1 MKTWTIGKRITLG
14 FAILAILSIIIGAT
28 GYISM
33 RTVRAKAS
41 LLIQDDLPGALILG
55 QVKDNLSREQADILK
70 SIKYATGSDQQKNE
84 LAKVKEI
91 KEDSMQQLAQ
101 YQNKIVTDQDRQF
114 FNELKVASGDY
125 IEKAS
130 KLAEM
135 CASEDTDKAY
145 EYFDNTYYPAYKVCR
160 DKLQSQ
166 IDFVRKDSL
175 EMGEKVDSS
184 LRISSIIIVVCLIFG
199 IILAVTVAFIIIRG
213 TNKVLNAAITSIDE
227 GSNQVASA
235 ASQVSAASN
244 MLAEGASEQAASLE
258 ETSSSLE
265 EMSSMTS
272 QNAKSA
278 QEAKAVADEMHG
290 AADSSAEQMKA
301 MQKAMDEIKESSAG
315 ISQIIKTIDE
325 IAFQTNILAL
335 NAAVEAARAGEA
347 GAGFA
352 VVAEEVRNL
361 AQRSAE
367 SAKETSAKIE
377 GAIRNSDNGVA
388 ISAKVAESLNE
399 IVEKARTMNALVT
412 EIASASQ
419 EQDKGIGQLTVA
431 VQQMDKVT
439 QSNASNAEETASASE
454 ELNAHADLLK
464 DTVVELVAL
473 VNSDARNGG
482 ASSRM
487 THVATRTIG
496 NGATKASSNGEVRT
510 KMLNTTHVAKA
521 SKTDKGQHF
530 LPMNDAGS
538 VTKR

>member
-1 MKTWTIGKRITLG
+1 MKSVRGK
-14 FAILAILSIIIGAT
+14 AN
-28 GYISM
+28 
-33 RTVRAKAS
+33 
-41 LLIQDDLPGALILG
+41 LLIRDDLPGALMLG
-55 QVKDNLSREQADILK
+55 QVKDNLSREQADLLK
-70 SIKYATGSDQQKNE
+70 AVHFPTGSDQQKNE
-84 LAKVKEI
+84 LVKVKNI
-91 KEDSMQQLAQ
+91 KDDSMRQLAD
-101 YQNKIVTDQDRQF
+101 YEKKIVTDQDRQF
-114 FNELKVASGDY
+114 FNALKSVSGDY

-130 KLAEM
+130 KLAEL
-135 CASEDTDKAY
+135 CVSDDANKVY

-160 DKLQSQ
+160 DKLQEQ
-166 IDFVRKDSL
+166 IDFVRKDSIA
-175 EMGEKVDSS
+175 MGDDVDSS
-184 LRISSIIIVVCLIFG
+184 MKFSSMVIVICMIFA
-199 IILAVTVAFIIIRG
+199 LVLSVVVAFIIIRG
-213 TNKVLNAAITSIDE
+213 TNKVLNGAITSIDE

-278 QEAKAVADEMHG
+278 QEAKSLADEMHN
-290 AADSSAEQMKA
+290 AADSSAEQMKE
-301 MQKAMDEIKESSAG
+301 MQKAMDSIKESSAG

-367 SAKETSAKIE
+367 SAKETSGKIE

-388 ISAKVAESLNE
+388 ISAKVAESLSE

-419 EQDKGIGQLTVA
+419 EQDKGIGQLTTA

-464 DTVVELVAL
+464 DTVLELVSL
-473 VNSDARNGG
+473 VQEAAGDHGTSSFRPAQTHSNTGVSVGKAAPNGTAAKTLGLSRSARN
-482 ASSRM
+482 
-487 THVATRTIG
+487 
-496 NGATKASSNGEVRT
+496 
-510 KMLNTTHVAKA
+510 AKTE
-521 SKTDKGQHF
+521 KKHF
-530 LPMNDAGS
+530 LPMNAEEERQMK
-538 VTKR
+538 V